1 MLVVIPLGLEVI
13 NGKLSPG
20 DFVGVVSALM
30 ALIMPLNFLG
40 QAQSN
45 TMIYSA
51 SVQSV
56 KNLMDSKLDEEPPSK
71 LSEPK
76 KTLVPLSNSIKVGD
90 VKFRYQPTSPDVL
103 KGVDLDIG
111 QGTYVVMCGES
122 GSGK

>member
-1 MLVVIPLGLEVI
+1 MEKLLQEISWAWLVQ
-13 NGKLSPG
+13 
-20 DFVGVVSALM
+20 VSALM
-30 ALIMPLNFLG
+30 AWIMPLNFLG

-71 LSEPK
+71 SSESEPK

-90 VKFRYQPTSPDVL
+90 VKFRYQPKKP
-103 KGVDLDIG
+103 
-111 QGTYVVMCGES
+111 
-122 GSGK
+122 

>member
-1 MLVVIPLGLEVI
+1 MLVVIPLGLDVI
-13 NGKLSPG
+13 DGKVTPG
-20 DFVGVVSALM
+20 DFMGVVSALM

-71 LSEPK
+71 SSEPK

-90 VKFRYQPTSPDVL
+90 VKFRYQPKKP
-103 KGVDLDIG
+103 
-111 QGTYVVMCGES
+111 
-122 GSGK
+122 

>member
-1 MLVVIPLGLEVI
+1 MEKLLQEISWAWLVQ
-13 NGKLSPG
+13 
-20 DFVGVVSALM
+20 VSALM

-71 LSEPK
+71 SSEPK

-90 VKFRYQPTSPDVL
+90 VKFRYQPKKP
-103 KGVDLDIG
+103 
-111 QGTYVVMCGES
+111 
-122 GSGK
+122 

>member
-1 MLVVIPLGLEVI
+1 MLVVIPLGLDVI
-13 NGKLSPG
+13 DGKVTPG
-20 DFVGVVSALM
+20 DFMGVVSALM

-71 LSEPK
+71 SSEPK
-76 KTLVPLSNSIKVGD
+76 KTLVPLSNSIKVGN